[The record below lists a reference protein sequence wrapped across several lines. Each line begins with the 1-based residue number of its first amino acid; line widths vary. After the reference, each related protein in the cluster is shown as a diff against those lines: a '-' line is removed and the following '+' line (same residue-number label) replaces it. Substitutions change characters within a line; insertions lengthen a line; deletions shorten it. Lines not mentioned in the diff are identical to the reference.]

1 MKIKYLKDTHDSKVG
16 DVKEIQDVQAS
27 VLVKL
32 GLAEIFTEPKK
43 AAPRKPKNEQAHQDE

>member
-1 MKIKYLKDTHDSKVG
+1 MKIKYLKDTHDSKFG

-32 GLAEIFTEPKK
+32 GLAEVFTEPKK
-43 AAPRKPKNEQAHQDE
+43 TTPRKPKVDQQDE